1 MNLNIQATAPQAEF
15 LTLDKRYR
23 LFCAGYG
30 AGKSEAMVYA
40 ALIDAASA
48 PGATIACYAPTNDL
62 VRLITAPRLVEKL
75 DGLGVN
81 HKYNKQDNAIYVSSP
96 NWGDFLMRSLITPT
110 VSLVTSLT
118 QPTSTRSTPC
128 RRSRQKPLGTAS

>member
-15 LTLDKRYR
+15 LTLQKRYR

-48 PGATIACYAPTNDL
+48 PSSLVACYAPTNDL
-62 VRLITAPRLVEKL
+62 VKLITAPRIIEKL
-75 DGLGVN
+75 DDLGVN
-81 HKYNKQDNAIYVSSP
+81 YKFREA
-96 NWGDFLMRSLITPT
+96 G
-110 VSLVTSLT
+110 
-118 QPTSTRSTPC
+118 
-128 RRSRQKPLGTAS
+128 RSRGQLQVQQAGERYLHLQS